1 MTKSITLKNSWVFA
15 FILISSLL
23 AIYIIQVGSLARDKY
38 LLKSYGEELASLSKN
53 NKFLDIDFS
62 KMSSL
67 SRVDQIL
74 AENSGFVK
82 VKSDNIKYIK
92 IIESSIVSRIR

>member
-23 AIYIIQVGSLARDKY
+23 AIYVIQVGALARDKY
-38 LLKSYGEELASLSKN
+38 LLKAYGEELASLSKN

-62 KMSSL
+62 KMNSL
-67 SRVDQIL
+67 SHVDQIL

-82 VKSDNIKYIK
+82 SNNVKYIK
-92 IIESSIVSRIR
+92 IIDSSIASRTR

>member
-1 MTKSITLKNSWVFA
+1 MTKSITLKNSWVFT

-23 AIYIIQVGSLARDKY
+23 AIYIIQVGLFARDKY

-62 KMSSL
+62 KMNSL

-82 VKSDNIKYIK
+82 SNNVKYIK
-92 IIESSIVSRIR
+92 IIDSSIASRIR